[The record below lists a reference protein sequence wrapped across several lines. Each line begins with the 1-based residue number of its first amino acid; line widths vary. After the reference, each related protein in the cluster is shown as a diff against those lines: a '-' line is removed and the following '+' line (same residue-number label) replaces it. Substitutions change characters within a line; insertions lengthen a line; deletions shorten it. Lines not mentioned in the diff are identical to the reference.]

1 MKKKNLYINIGSLI
15 GVSDLYPKRPLKG
28 AEMSRIDKLDNAYL
42 SIAGDTI
49 VDYGHMNDLGNI
61 AEIYNNYDNIYDVKN
76 QFVIPGFIDTHTHLV
91 FAQWREEEFI
101 MKLQGYSYEEIAK
114 KGGGILN
121 SAKKVQSTSEEE
133 LFDAALKRIYEVI
146 NYGTVALE
154 IKSGYGLSL
163 ESELKMLRVIK
174 RLKEYTKLPIKSTFL
189 GAHAVP
195 IEYKENRNEYI
206 DLIISKMLPLIADE
220 GLAEYVDVFCDE
232 GFFTLEETDYILNVA
247 VKFGLKPRIHVSE
260 MSNNGGVQLGI
271 SHHAISVDHLER
283 IEDEE
288 ISALLLSDTLPTVL
302 PQVSFF
308 LKIPFAP
315 ARKMIDAGLPLVIA
329 SDYNPGTSPS
339 GNLQFAIALST
350 IYQKLLPVEA
360 INAITYNAAHALEIE
375 NQLGSIQKG
384 KKASFL
390 ILNSDVKNLD
400 FIPYH
405 FASNKV
411 EKVIING
418 EIR

>member
-1 MKKKNLYINIGSLI
+1 MKKKNLFINIGSLI
-15 GVSDLYPKRPLKG
+15 GISDGYPKRPLKG
-28 AEMSRIDKLDNAYL
+28 AEMNRIDKLDNAFL
-42 SIAGDTI
+42 SVAGDTI
-49 VDYGHMNDLGNI
+49 VDYGDMNDLGNI
-61 AEIYNNYDNIYDVKN
+61 SEIYNNYDNIYDVKN
-76 QFVIPGFIDTHTHLV
+76 QFVIPGFIDSHTHIV
-91 FAQWREEEFI
+91 FASWREEEFI
-101 MKLQGYSYEEIAK
+101 MKLQGCSYEEIAK

-121 SAKKVQSTSEEE
+121 SAKKVQLASEDE
-133 LFDAALKRIYEVI
+133 LFYTALMRVNEVT
-146 NYGTVALE
+146 NYGTIALE

-174 RLKEYTKLPIKSTFL
+174 KLKEYTKLPIKSTFL
-189 GAHAVP
+189 GAHAIP
-195 IEYKENRNEYI
+195 MEYKDNRNAYI
-206 DLIISKMLPLIADE
+206 DLIISKMIPDIADQ

-232 GFFTLEETDYILNVA
+232 GFFTLEETENILNAA
-247 VKFGLKPRIHVSE
+247 VKFGLRPRIHVSE
-260 MSNNGGVQLGI
+260 MSNIGGVQLGI
-271 SHHAISVDHLER
+271 AHNAITVDHLER

-288 ISALLLSDTLPTVL
+288 ISALLLSKTLPTVL

-339 GNLQFAIALST
+339 GNLQFAISLAT
-350 IYQKLLPVEA
+350 IYQKLTPIEA
-360 INAITYNAAHALEIE
+360 LNAITYNAAHALEYE
-375 NQLGSIQKG
+375 NQLGSIQRG

-390 ILNSDVKNLD
+390 ILNPNVKNLD

-405 FASNKV
+405 FGSNKV